1 MTRRIYILLFLIAI
15 AGCSDERSLLEEIQ
29 ASGEVVM
36 VTRNSPTS
44 YYLGADGPTGF
55 EYDLAQAF
63 ADHLGVRLKV
73 VVPDGFND
81 ILPMVASGEVHFAA
95 AGLTITDV
103 RKLIVRF
110 APSYQA
116 IIPQLVYRANTTP
129 EPADLDDL
137 NGILEVLAGSSHE
150 ERLKELKATEYPEL
164 NWRANAELDSE
175 ELLRLVWEQVI
186 DYTIA
191 DSNEI
196 AIQQRFYPE
205 LRTAFAISDPQPL
218 AWAFARGPDTSL
230 YNAAKQFFFELRN
243 SGRLAQLI
251 ERYYG
256 HVQDFDYVG
265 TRRYLRHIQ
274 TRLPDYT
281 EIFQQ
286 AARDHDIDWRLLA
299 AVGYQESHW
308 RPDARSPTGVRGIMM
323 LTLNTVKYLGL
334 DDRLDPVQSIHGGA
348 EYLRMMK
355 EKIPERIPE
364 PDRTWLA
371 LAAYNVGFGHLEDA
385 RRLTEANGADPDR
398 WVDVKE
404 HLPLLSQK
412 KWYKQTRFGY
422 ARGHEPVQYVENIRS
437 YYDILVWYTERDQ
450 EPVPSPPQ
458 WISDFP
464 AL

>member
-1 MTRRIYILLFLIAI
+1 MSRRIYIILFLIAI
-15 AGCSDERSLLEEIQ
+15 TGCSGERTLLEEIRE
-29 ASGEVVM
+29 SGELVV
-36 VTRNSPTS
+36 VTRNSPTT
-44 YYLGADGPTGF
+44 YYLGPDGPTGF
-55 EYDLAQAF
+55 EYDLAREF
-63 ADHLGVRLKV
+63 ADYLDVELRV
-73 VVPDGFND
+73 VMPDSFNR
-81 ILPMVASGEVHFAA
+81 ILPMVASGEAHFAA

-103 RKLIVRF
+103 RKMIVRF
-110 APSYQA
+110 APSYQS
-116 IIPQLVYRANTTP
+116 ITPQLVYRTTTT
-129 EPADLDDL
+129 EPAGLGDLD
-137 NGILEVLAGSSHE
+137 GILEVVAGSSHE
-150 ERLKELKATEYPEL
+150 ERLKQLKATEYPDL
-164 NWRANAELDSE
+164 SWRANRELDSE
-175 ELLRLVWEQVI
+175 ALLHLVWEQVI

-196 AIQQRFYPE
+196 AINQRFYPE

-230 YNAAKQFFFELRN
+230 YDEAKQFFFELRN
-243 SGRLAQLI
+243 NGRLAQII

-274 TRLPDYT
+274 LRLPEYT
-281 EIFQQ
+281 GIFRQ
-286 AARDHDIDWRLLA
+286 AAKKNGLDWRLLA

-348 EYLRMMK
+348 EYLRMMV

-404 HLPLLSQK
+404 HLPLLTQK
-412 KWYKQTRFGY
+412 KWYQHTRFGY

>member
-1 MTRRIYILLFLIAI
+1 M
-15 AGCSDERSLLEEIQ
+15 S
-29 ASGEVVM
+29 
-36 VTRNSPTS
+36 
-44 YYLGADGPTGF
+44 
-55 EYDLAQAF
+55 
-63 ADHLGVRLKV
+63 
-73 VVPDGFND
+73 
-81 ILPMVASGEVHFAA
+81 
-95 AGLTITDV
+95 
-103 RKLIVRF
+103 
-110 APSYQA
+110 
-116 IIPQLVYRANTTP
+116 
-129 EPADLDDL
+129 
-137 NGILEVLAGSSHE
+137 
-150 ERLKELKATEYPEL
+150 
-164 NWRANAELDSE
+164 WRANRELDSE
-175 ELLRLVWEQVI
+175 ALLHLVWEQVI

-196 AIQQRFYPE
+196 AINQRFYPE
-205 LRTAFAISDPQPL
+205 LRTAFAISEPQPL

-230 YNAAKQFFFELRN
+230 YEAAKQFFFELRN
-243 SGRLAQLI
+243 SGRLAQII

-274 TRLPDYT
+274 LRLPEYT
-281 EIFQQ
+281 GIFKR
-286 AARDHDIDWRLLA
+286 AAKKNGLDWRLLA

-334 DDRLDPVQSIHGGA
+334 DDRLDPVQSIQGGA
-348 EYLRMMK
+348 EYLRMMI

-371 LAAYNVGFGHLEDA
+371 LAAYNIGFGHLEDA
-385 RRLTEANGADPDR
+385 RRLTEANGAEPDR

-404 HLPLLSQK
+404 HLPLLTQK
-412 KWYKQTRFGY
+412 KWYQRTRFGY

-458 WISDFP
+458 WVSDFP

>member
-1 MTRRIYILLFLIAI
+1 MIRRIHIILFLVAI
-15 AGCSDERSLLEEIQ
+15 TGCAEERNLLEEIR

-36 VTRNSPTS
+36 VTRNTPTT
-44 YYLGADGPTGF
+44 YYLGPDGPTGF
-55 EYDLAQAF
+55 EYDLAQEF
-63 ADHLGVRLKV
+63 ADYLGVRLKV
-73 VVPDGFND
+73 VVPDSFNG
-81 ILPMVASGEVHFAA
+81 ILPMVASGEAHFAA

-103 RKLIVRF
+103 RRMIVRF
-110 APSYQA
+110 APSYQS
-116 IIPQLVYRANTTP
+116 ITPQLVYRINTTP
-129 EPADLDDL
+129 EPAGLDDL
-137 NGILEVLAGSSHE
+137 NGILEVVAGSSHE
-150 ERLKELKATEYPEL
+150 ERLKELRATEYPRL
-164 NWRANAELDSE
+164 NWRANNELDSE

-196 AIQQRFYPE
+196 AINQRFYPE
-205 LRTAFAISDPQPL
+205 LRTAFAITDPQPL
-218 AWAFARGPDTSL
+218 AWAFARGTDSSL
-230 YNAAKQFFFELRN
+230 YEQAKQFFYELRN
-243 SGRLAQLI
+243 SGRLAQII

-274 TRLPDYT
+274 TRLPEYSD
-281 EIFQQ
+281 IFKR
-286 AARDHDIDWRLLA
+286 AAKKNDLDWRLLA

-334 DDRLDPVQSIHGGA
+334 DDRLDPVQSIQGGA
-348 EYLRMMK
+348 RYLRMMI

-385 RRLTEANGADPDR
+385 RRLTESNGADPDR
-398 WVDVKE
+398 WLEVKQ

-412 KWYKQTRFGY
+412 KWYKRTRFGY

-450 EPVPSPPQ
+450 EPVPEPPQ
-458 WISDFP
+458 WVSDFP

>member
-1 MTRRIYILLFLIAI
+1 MSGRIYIILFLIAI
-15 AGCSDERSLLEEIQ
+15 TGCSGERTLLEEIRE
-29 ASGEVVM
+29 SGELVV
-36 VTRNSPTS
+36 VTRNSPTT
-44 YYLGADGPTGF
+44 YYLGPDGPTGF
-55 EYDLAQAF
+55 EYDLAREF
-63 ADHLGVRLKV
+63 ADHLDVELRV
-73 VVPDGFND
+73 VVADSFNR
-81 ILPMVASGEVHFAA
+81 ILPMVASGEAHFAA

-103 RKLIVRF
+103 RRMIVRF
-110 APSYQA
+110 APSYQS
-116 IIPQLVYRANTTP
+116 IIPQLVYRTTTT
-129 EPADLDDL
+129 EPAGLDDL
-137 NGILEVLAGSSHE
+137 DGVLEVVAGSSHE
-150 ERLKELKATEYPEL
+150 ERLKQLKATEYPDL
-164 NWRANAELDSE
+164 SWRANRELDSE
-175 ELLRLVWEQVI
+175 ALLHLVWEQVI

-196 AIQQRFYPE
+196 AINQRFYPE

-230 YNAAKQFFFELRN
+230 YDEAKQFFFELRN
-243 SGRLAQLI
+243 NGRLAQII

-274 TRLPDYT
+274 LRLPEYAG
-281 EIFQQ
+281 IFRQ
-286 AARDHDIDWRLLA
+286 AAEKNDLDWRLLA

-348 EYLRMMK
+348 EYLRMMI

-412 KWYKQTRFGY
+412 KWYQHTRFGY

-458 WISDFP
+458 WVSDFP